1 MRAITYTLNLI
12 MTALSAN
19 VTVKIFN
26 FNTMHDTVSTCMAGN
41 LPWYITGNYHIDAS
55 VHAYPQLYN

>member
-1 MRAITYTLNLI
+1 